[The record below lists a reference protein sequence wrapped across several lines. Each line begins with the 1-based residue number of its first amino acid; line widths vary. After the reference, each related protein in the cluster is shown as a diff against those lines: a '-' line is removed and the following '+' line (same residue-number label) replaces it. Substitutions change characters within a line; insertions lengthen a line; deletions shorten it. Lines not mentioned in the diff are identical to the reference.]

1 MAPLQPRIAYHP
13 RPGRRSRHQA
23 AYTVVIALAL
33 LLNTILRALDSENA
47 ILTEESTFF
56 CERIINEAELASCY
70 RPIGAAYVV
79 P

>member
-1 MAPLQPRIAYHP
+1 M
-13 RPGRRSRHQA
+13 
-23 AYTVVIALAL
+23 VIALAL